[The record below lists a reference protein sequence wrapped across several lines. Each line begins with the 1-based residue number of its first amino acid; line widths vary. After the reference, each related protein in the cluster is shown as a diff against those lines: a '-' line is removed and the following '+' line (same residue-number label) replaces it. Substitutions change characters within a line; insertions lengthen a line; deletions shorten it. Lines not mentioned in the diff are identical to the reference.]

1 MQFRISAAVIVFVAL
16 ASPGQAQGV
25 KRQFNAGEVT
35 LSAQNAPVRAI
46 LQEWARLGGATI
58 VNADRVAGPPV
69 TLELTGVPER
79 QALDVVLRSVAGY
92 IVAPRPQGSAGASA
106 FDRILILPTSVAPR
120 NPPPAVATAGARPPI
135 VRPAPIIRPPDPNDN
150 VTENADPLEDP
161 SALRDAAANARG
173 HRPGSGR
180 RRWSAAGHA
189 GRSRTDSGE
198 SFRRPIWIVADA
210 GCHLTGSAH
219 AAAGTETTDKPRT
232 ITSLKNTTPTQD
244 TKKRLRAL
252 RTLRGLRVVYVRNR
266 SLQTRRPPRR
276 RYAVSPHPR
285 TGRRRSKSPSLGL
298 AASTQPVQPQ
308 W

>member
-1 MQFRISAAVIVFVAL
+1 MQFRISAAVIGFVAL

-25 KRQFNAGEVT
+25 KLQFNAGEVT

-120 NPPPAVATAGARPPI
+120 NPPPAVATAGTRPPI

-161 SALRDAAANARG
+161 SALVQGRDPRVVQQPFVTRQPMPEGTDPDQGADDGQQPDTPAGVAPTPANPFG
-173 HRPGSGR
+173 VPFGSSPTPGVISP
-180 RRWSAAGHA
+180 A
-189 GRSRTDSGE
+189 
-198 SFRRPIWIVADA
+198 
-210 GCHLTGSAH
+210 
-219 AAAGTETTDKPRT
+219 PRT
-232 ITSLKNTTPTQD
+232 PQP
-244 TKKRLRAL
+244 A
-252 RTLRGLRVVYVRNR
+252 
-266 SLQTRRPPRR
+266 QRPPTNR
-276 RYAVSPHPR
+276 
-285 TGRRRSKSPSLGL
+285 
-298 AASTQPVQPQ
+298 VQ
-308 W
+308 